1 MGRGRRYD
9 LTDQSV
15 NSDMA
20 TTEAIGTGVSFALT
34 EEQRSLRELAHE
46 FAEKE
51 IRPKAAEY
59 DEHQTHPADVIAKAH
74 EVGLM
79 NPHIPEELGGAGL
92 GALEGALIGEEL
104 CWGCSG
110 IGTSIIGN
118 VLGSLP
124 VLLAGTDEQQRQ
136 WLAPLLE
143 EPILCSFALTE
154 PNAGSDVSGIQTTAV
169 RDGDD
174 YVLNGSKMFITNAGH
189 SSWFVVFASTDKA
202 AGHRG
207 LTAFVVPT
215 DASGVTVEKHL
226 DKMGQRA
233 TDTSAV
239 AFQDVRIPAAN
250 RLGEEGEGFK
260 LAMRTL
266 DSTRPGTASGA
277 VGVARAAFEHA
288 VEYSRQRVQFGQ
300 PIAMNQGVNFLVAD
314 MAAEIEAS
322 RLLVWQAAWLLDQG
336 KRATLQSSYAKR
348 FAADT
353 AMKVTTDAVQIFGGY
368 GYIKEFPVEKLMRD
382 AKLFQIYEGTSQ
394 IQRLVIAREIFLPR
408 DD

>member
-1 MGRGRRYD
+1 
-9 LTDQSV
+9 
-15 NSDMA
+15 MA
-20 TTEAIGTGVSFALT
+20 TTEAIDTGVSFALT
-34 EEQRSLRELAHE
+34 DEQRALRELAHD
-46 FAEKE
+46 FAERE
-51 IRPKAAEY
+51 IRPRAAEY

-92 GALEGALIGEEL
+92 GGFDGTLIGEEL

-110 IGTSIIGN
+110 IGTSIVANI
-118 VLGSLP
+118 LGALP
-124 VLLAGTDEQQRQ
+124 VLLAGTEEQKRE

-154 PNAGSDVSGIQTTAV
+154 PGAGSDVSGIQTTAV
-169 RDGDD
+169 RKGDD
-174 YVLNGSKMFITNAGH
+174 YVLNGSKMFITNAGQAE
-189 SSWFVVFASTDKA
+189 WFTVFASTDPS

-207 LTAFVVPT
+207 LTAFVVPRKA
-215 DASGVTVEKHL
+215 DGVTIEKHL

-233 TDTSAV
+233 TDTSAL
-239 AFQDVRIPAAN
+239 AFQDVKVPAGN
-250 RLGEEGEGFK
+250 RLGKEGEGFK
-260 LAMRTL
+260 IAMQTL
-266 DSTRPGTASGA
+266 DNTRPGTAAGA

-288 VEYSRQRVQFGQ
+288 VEYSKERVQFGQ

-314 MAAEIEAS
+314 MATEIEAA

-336 KRATLQSSYAKR
+336 KRATLESSYAKR

-368 GYIKEFPVEKLMRD
+368 GYIKEYPVEKLMRD

-408 DD
+408 DP